1 MKNINLIYLRS
12 KISTDP
18 REFNAQKKKY
28 EDALKKKYVLDASG
42 ENIFFIESGGVE
54 EQFRQIYESY
64 KEPYILIATDANNS
78 LPASLEIASFLKHK
92 NLKYKL
98 FHAKAEDIA
107 EVLGNSVE
115 EINAKN
121 EVLNT
126 DKKILNGV
134 RYGVVGKPSDW
145 LISSGVDYKDAKERF
160 GVELVDVTFEEFKK
174 EIDTAKLII
183 DPVVYKDK
191 LNEKISKETLE
202 VAIKIFSALYSI
214 IKKHNLNGLT
224 VRCFDLLGVYHN
236 TSCLALAL
244 LNEMGYVATCEG
256 DIPAMITMGVIRKA
270 FNKSSFQVNPSYIN
284 LKERYGYFAH
294 CTIPLD
300 MCISYDFDTHFES
313 GLGIGIKG
321 HLNLSKVTV
330 FKIDPTLQKYEV
342 FAGQIVANLNHS
354 NLCRTQLKIQFS
366 EDISSLTNLPC
377 GNHLI
382 IVKGDHKDEIIKLL
396 TK

>member
-98 FHAKAEDIA
+98 FHAKAEDIV
-107 EVLGNSVE
+107 EVLENSVE

-174 EIDTAKLII
+174 EIDNAKLII
-183 DPVVYKDK
+183 DPVVYEDK
-191 LNEKISKETLE
+191 LNEKINKETLE

>member
-42 ENIFFIESGGVE
+42 ENIFFVESGGVE

-107 EVLGNSVE
+107 EVLENGVE

-134 RYGVVGKPSDW
+134 HYGVIGKPSDW

-183 DPVVYKDK
+183 DPVVYKNK
-191 LNEKISKETLE
+191 LNEKISEETLE

-284 LKERYGYFAH
+284 LNERYGYFAH

-300 MCISYDFDTHFES
+300 MCISYDLDTHFES

-382 IVKGDHKDEIIKLL
+382 IVKGNHKDEIIKLL

>member
-107 EVLGNSVE
+107 DVLENGVK

-174 EIDTAKLII
+174 EIDNAKLII

-256 DIPAMITMGVIRKA
+256 DIPAMITMGVIRKE